1 MKILTIFY
9 CQLKKL
15 HYLCTEINSLLF
27 TKKEMIM
34 KKMMM
39 IAAMMIAAVSANA
52 QNEVG
57 QITLQPKAGINI
69 STITGDYND
78 KKAKVGLVAGVE
90 AEYGVAENFGLAFG
104 VLYSMEGCKMDIIGE
119 GGEGASAYLAKGVK
133 VNLDYINIPI
143 LAQYYPVKGLAIKA
157 GIQPAFNVRHKLSY
171 DGESVNMKDLGWEA
185 KTFNLS
191 IPVGL
196 SYEYQ
201 SFVLDA
207 RYNIGVTKLFKDAD
221 QGRNSTFSIT
231 IGYKFA
237 L

>member
-1 MKILTIFY
+1 
-9 CQLKKL
+9 
-15 HYLCTEINSLLF
+15 
-27 TKKEMIM
+27 M
-34 KKMMM
+34 KKIMM
-39 IAAMMIAAVSANA
+39 IAAMMVATLSANA

-57 QITLQPKAGINI
+57 QVTLQPKVGINI
-69 STITGDYND
+69 ASMTGDTWAD

-90 AEYGVAENFGLAFG
+90 AEYGISENFGLDFG
-104 VLYSMEGCKMDIIGE
+104 VLYSMEGCKLKTTGMDK
-119 GGEGASAYLAKGVK
+119 SLS

-143 LAQYYPVKGLAIKA
+143 LAQFYAAKGFAIKA
-157 GIQPAFNVRHKLSY
+157 GIQPAFNVRHKASY
-171 DGESVNMKDLGWEA
+171 DGESANLKDLGIET
-185 KTFNLS
+185 KSFNFS

-231 IGYKFA
+231 LGYKFA

>member
-1 MKILTIFY
+1 
-9 CQLKKL
+9 
-15 HYLCTEINSLLF
+15 
-27 TKKEMIM
+27 M

-90 AEYGVAENFGLAFG
+90 AEYGITENFGIDFG
-104 VLYSMEGCKMDIIGE
+104 VLYSMEGCKYPADAFVN
-119 GGEGASAYLAKGVK
+119 GANGNMNF
-133 VNLDYINIPI
+133 NLDYINIPI

>member
-1 MKILTIFY
+1 
-9 CQLKKL
+9 
-15 HYLCTEINSLLF
+15 
-27 TKKEMIM
+27 M
-34 KKMMM
+34 KKIMM
-39 IAAMMIAAVSANA
+39 IAALMVATLSANA

-57 QITLQPKAGINI
+57 QVTLQPKVGINI
-69 STITGDYND
+69 ANMTGDTWVD

-90 AEYGVAENFGLAFG
+90 AEYGITENFGLDFG
-104 VLYSMEGCKMDIIGE
+104 LLYSMEGCKLKTTGMDK
-119 GGEGASAYLAKGVK
+119 SLS

-143 LAQYYPVKGLAIKA
+143 LAQFYAAKGFAIKA
-157 GIQPAFNVRHKLSY
+157 GIQPAFNVRHKASY
-171 DGESVNMKDLGWEA
+171 DGDSADLKDAGIET
-185 KTFNLS
+185 KSFNFS

-231 IGYKFA
+231 LGYKFA